1 MAQQYE
7 SLSPNGH
14 KNLVTAIFEKL
25 KGLLDK
31 KVDKVTG
38 KGLSTND
45 YTTTEKTKLSGIAI
59 GAEVN
64 QNAFSNV
71 KVGTTTV
78 SADSKTDTLEL
89 SGGAN
94 ITITPDATNDK
105 VTITHSNSGVTA
117 GTYKSV
123 TVNATGHVTSGTN
136 PSTLSGYGITDAKI
150 ANGTIT
156 LGSNTITPLTS
167 HQAVTDNNPTLA
179 WGTKSK
185 VATIGDTEINVT
197 MPSNPNTDTKVTSV
211 GNHYTPAENTA
222 SQLDADAS
230 STTAATWNSTSLV
243 TGVTIKRDAKGHVV
257 GLAVD
262 SIKMPAN
269 PNSNTTYTLSA
280 DTTNNKITLT
290 PSSGT
295 AQSITVPYA
304 TSAGSATKATQDGSG
319 NVITSTYV
327 KKTGDTMTGDLIL
340 YKEGTTTNN
349 HPSSLIFSNKD
360 TTTGQT
366 YSNAYIK
373 VYQDHGS
380 TTYGTNMV
388 IHTGGG
394 LFLGSGESPAS
405 HYSTKGASYSGE
417 DTFLTADG
425 TAHLQANGNTIAN
438 RVGVQITTG
447 HALVPE
453 KADVATN
460 NIGSIGTSSYK
471 WANGYFT
478 NINGVAVGN
487 NPKFTDTTYSAGTGL
502 SLSGTSFSVN
512 NSTITPYE
520 ARLQWGGKD
529 FSADYGCIDAAMV
542 NELGANRLMFTPGSA
557 VTIEYSRDNGS
568 TWTDYGASN
577 TDKTALF
584 SSGAN
589 FYIGKADSSN
599 KATANGGKYQLRVTI
614 DTGAASIYTV
624 LNKLVIYVST
634 NGSAGCKVKIQKAL
648 QSTPTTFVDHKDWTS
663 ISGWSGYNVLNI
675 ASLTTYGN
683 TAGSQY
689 GRVRFIFADGTGG
702 NTSYTGLH
710 VDKIMGFGGVG
721 WSTPS
726 TMAKTGHLYS
736 FDASQNATF
745 PAQVTATKFVGA
757 LQGNVTGN
765 CSGSSGSCTGN
776 SATAT
781 TASKLSANAG
791 SATNPVY
798 FTGGVPT
805 ACTYSLNK
813 TVPSDAVFTDHTY
826 NFSGTT
832 FYSGNRNTAEHNCN
846 NAIKNGVYYY
856 TSNGA
861 TTSIGA
867 STNDGALYVQAYSDN
882 WVGQICQDYL
892 NGNLFTRG
900 KNNGTWSDW
909 RKVMYSND
917 TYSGTLTKSQVTT
930 ALGYTPPTANTDV
943 NVKVNNTNP
952 ASGTWYY
959 PTWYTATS
967 GIGNVNANDGLRYY
981 CLQGTASAAGRS
993 ILSLGNNTST
1003 GTAGN
1008 KRGELFLYSEKS
1020 GRAEIVY
1027 DASSTA
1033 TVVHTFPATAGTILN
1048 TGTTSFTQSLSSGTK
1063 IGTIKINGTSTDL
1076 YCQTNTNTH
1085 RPIQVNGTEI
1095 LGNNTTALNLKA
1107 GSNVSVTN
1115 SSGTVTIAATDTNNA
1130 VTQTAT
1136 STNANYEV
1144 LFSATADNT
1153 TRTEG
1158 ARKYSNLTF
1167 NPSTGTLTTNFFV
1180 GGNNGGSW
1188 HVGRNNAT
1196 VKKTTAD
1203 NTSIFYPIWSVKTY
1217 TGDWSAGTLGSG
1229 GEALYFVNT
1238 LDTNYFNNVNKGRK
1252 YRFYGS
1258 SNADDN
1264 TTYDIVHKTSFT
1276 SGQVVVADGTS
1287 GLVKT
1292 SGYTIAK
1299 SVPSDAVF
1307 TDSSGNNRVLRAGDS
1322 MTGDLSTTG
1331 SLSADMSVIAGV
1343 QVGAPIV
1350 IGNSSLYAGSFCKIT
1365 SAGTAGTNGSA
1376 YIRAINDETGT
1387 THTLIKIGNGSISC
1401 ENNAGTPVSLIASG
1415 LELSHAT
1422 PLIDFHHNSS
1432 TQDFTSRIIT
1442 TNLAELTFYGKNSGG
1457 TTVYGTCRG
1466 AAFTVVSSKYMK
1478 ENIKDIEDDE
1488 AMKLLQLRPVSFD
1501 YKYTGETNKRGL
1513 IAEEVMEV
1521 MPEMVYVPEEYS
1533 EPMDDSIPDN
1543 VPSIDYSKFV
1553 PYLIKMVQIQ
1563 QKEIDELKEIM
1574 KG

>member
-813 TVPSDAVFTDHTY
+813 TVPSDAVFTD
-826 NFSGTT
+826 
-832 FYSGNRNTAEHNCN
+832 
-846 NAIKNGVYYY
+846 
-856 TSNGA
+856 
-861 TTSIGA
+861 
-867 STNDGALYVQAYSDN
+867 
-882 WVGQICQDYL
+882 
-892 NGNLFTRG
+892 
-900 KNNGTWSDW
+900 
-909 RKVMYSND
+909 
-917 TYSGTLTKSQVTT
+917 
-930 ALGYTPPTANTDV
+930 
-943 NVKVNNTNP
+943 
-952 ASGTWYY
+952 
-959 PTWYTATS
+959 
-967 GIGNVNANDGLRYY
+967 
-981 CLQGTASAAGRS
+981 
-993 ILSLGNNTST
+993 
-1003 GTAGN
+1003 
-1008 KRGELFLYSEKS
+1008 
-1020 GRAEIVY
+1020 
-1027 DASSTA
+1027 
-1033 TVVHTFPATAGTILN
+1033 
-1048 TGTTSFTQSLSSGTK
+1048 
-1063 IGTIKINGTSTDL
+1063 
-1076 YCQTNTNTH
+1076 
-1085 RPIQVNGTEI
+1085 
-1095 LGNNTTALNLKA
+1095 
-1107 GSNVSVTN
+1107 
-1115 SSGTVTIAATDTNNA
+1115 
-1130 VTQTAT
+1130 
-1136 STNANYEV
+1136 
-1144 LFSATADNT
+1144 
-1153 TRTEG
+1153 
-1158 ARKYSNLTF
+1158 
-1167 NPSTGTLTTNFFV
+1167 
-1180 GGNNGGSW
+1180 
-1188 HVGRNNAT
+1188 
-1196 VKKTTAD
+1196 
-1203 NTSIFYPIWSVKTY
+1203 
-1217 TGDWSAGTLGSG
+1217 
-1229 GEALYFVNT
+1229 
-1238 LDTNYFNNVNKGRK
+1238 
-1252 YRFYGS
+1252 
-1258 SNADDN
+1258 
-1264 TTYDIVHKTSFT
+1264 
-1276 SGQVVVADGTS
+1276 
-1287 GLVKT
+1287 
-1292 SGYTIAK
+1292 
-1299 SVPSDAVF
+1299 
-1307 TDSSGNNRVLRAGDS
+1307 SSGNNRVLRAGDS

-1350 IGNSSLYAGSFCKIT
+1350 IGDSSLYAGSFCKIT

>member
-89 SGGAN
+89 SGGTN

-123 TVNATGHVTSGTN
+123 TVNATGHVTGGTN

-179 WGTKSK
+179 WGAKSK

-340 YKEGTTTNN
+340 YKEGMTTNN

-405 HYSTKGASYSGE
+405 HYSAKGASYSGE

-478 NINGVAVGN
+478 NINGVAVGDS
-487 NPKFTDTTYSAGTGL
+487 PKFTDTTYTFTNKNATLAWSTTSTIATVDGVDIKVTMPANPNTNTDTLVTQTNTTTNADYRVLFSENANDTTETKTARKSTNLKYNPSTGNLQTTQLNGVAVGSSPKFTDTNTHRPIQMNDTEILGNNTTVLNLKAGSNITL
-502 SLSGTSFSVN
+502 SHSSGT
-512 NSTITPYE
+512 
-520 ARLQWGGKD
+520 
-529 FSADYGCIDAAMV
+529 
-542 NELGANRLMFTPGSA
+542 
-557 VTIEYSRDNGS
+557 VTIAATNTTYSVVS
-568 TWTDYGASN
+568 
-577 TDKTALF
+577 K
-584 SSGAN
+584 
-589 FYIGKADSSN
+589 
-599 KATANGGKYQLRVTI
+599 TANGLCPQLPNETTTTKYLRQDGTWVAPPNTNTHRPIQVDGTEILGNNTTALNLKAGNNVTI
-614 DTGAASIYTV
+614 
-624 LNKLVIYVST
+624 
-634 NGSAGCKVKIQKAL
+634 
-648 QSTPTTFVDHKDWTS
+648 
-663 ISGWSGYNVLNI
+663 
-675 ASLTTYGN
+675 
-683 TAGSQY
+683 
-689 GRVRFIFADGTGG
+689 
-702 NTSYTGLH
+702 
-710 VDKIMGFGGVG
+710 
-721 WSTPS
+721 
-726 TMAKTGHLYS
+726 
-736 FDASQNATF
+736 
-745 PAQVTATKFVGA
+745 
-757 LQGNVTGN
+757 
-765 CSGSSGSCTGN
+765 
-776 SATAT
+776 
-781 TASKLSANAG
+781 
-791 SATNPVY
+791 
-798 FTGGVPT
+798 
-805 ACTYSLNK
+805 
-813 TVPSDAVFTDHTY
+813 
-826 NFSGTT
+826 
-832 FYSGNRNTAEHNCN
+832 
-846 NAIKNGVYYY
+846 
-856 TSNGA
+856 
-861 TTSIGA
+861 
-867 STNDGALYVQAYSDN
+867 TNDG
-882 WVGQICQDYL
+882 
-892 NGNLFTRG
+892 
-900 KNNGTWSDW
+900 GT
-909 RKVMYSND
+909 
-917 TYSGTLTKSQVTT
+917 VTI
-930 ALGYTPPTANTDV
+930 ASSYTNTDV

-952 ASGTWYY
+952 TTGTWYY
-959 PTWYTATS
+959 PVWYTATS
-967 GIGNVNANDGLRYY
+967 GTGNVNANDGFRYHS
-981 CLQGTASAAGRS
+981 LQGTASAVGTAY
-993 ILSLGNNTST
+993 LQLGNGTAS

-1008 KRGELFLYSEKS
+1008 KKGILRLYAEKA
-1020 GRAEIVY
+1020 GHADIVY
-1027 DASSTA
+1027 TASA
-1033 TVVHTFPATAGTILN
+1033 TGNTTHTLPTTGGTILN
-1048 TGTTSFTQSLSSGTK
+1048 TGTTSFTQALTSGTE
-1063 IGTIKINGTSTDL
+1063 IGTIKINGTSTKI

-1095 LGNNTTALNLKA
+1095 LGNNTTVLNLKA
-1107 GSNVSVTN
+1107 GSNITLTN
-1115 SSGTVTIAATDTNNA
+1115 SSGTVTIAGTANNA
-1130 VTQTAT
+1130 VTQTSSST
-1136 STNANYEV
+1136 SGRILVGNN
-1144 LFSATADNT
+1144 DDDD
-1153 TRTEG
+1153 TRTEDT
-1158 ARKYSNLTF
+1158 RKI
-1167 NPSTGTLTTNFFV
+1167 STLRYESDDTANQISVINYMGTQEYKASHRVETNGMYELRIAAKLGESTAATTN
-1180 GGNNGGSW
+1180 
-1188 HVGRNNAT
+1188 
-1196 VKKTTAD
+1196 
-1203 NTSIFYPIWSVKTY
+1203 SIFT
-1217 TGDWSAGTLGSG
+1217 A
-1229 GEALYFVNT
+1229 
-1238 LDTNYFNNVNKGRK
+1238 K
-1252 YRFYGS
+1252 Y
-1258 SNADDN
+1258 
-1264 TTYDIVHKTSFT
+1264 
-1276 SGQVVVADGTS
+1276 DGTMNI
-1287 GLVKT
+1287 L
-1292 SGYTIAK
+1292 
-1299 SVPSDAVF
+1299 
-1307 TDSSGNNRVLRAGDS
+1307 
-1322 MTGDLSTTG
+1322 
-1331 SLSADMSVIAGV
+1331 
-1343 QVGAPIV
+1343 
-1350 IGNSSLYAGSFCKIT
+1350 
-1365 SAGTAGTNGSA
+1365 
-1376 YIRAINDETGT
+1376 
-1387 THTLIKIGNGSISC
+1387 HTLKVDGITTMHS
-1401 ENNAGTPVSLIASG
+1401 
-1415 LELSHAT
+1415 LELSDTT
-1422 PLIDFHHNSS
+1422 PFIDFHHNKS
-1432 TQDFTSRIIT
+1432 TLDYTSRIIT
-1442 TNLAELTFYGKNSGG
+1442 SNLAELTFYGKNSSG
-1457 TTVYGTCRG
+1457 TTVHGTCRG
-1466 AAFTVVSSKYMK
+1466 AAFIVVSSKYMK